1 MPVPVWAHGHVD
13 SGKGA
18 SGASLVLRVSVCV
31 MVQAIVAIKL
41 VTRSM
46 LGIRSAM
53 RSDKI
58 GCSVI
63 GPLNIV
69 FVSVSVTVM
78 GVVIG
83 DCRLYGDG
91 MGQSQFF

>member
-1 MPVPVWAHGHVD
+1 
-13 SGKGA
+13 
-18 SGASLVLRVSVCV
+18 
-31 MVQAIVAIKL
+31 
-41 VTRSM
+41 M